1 MTTVRSRLLV
11 VILAIGLGLAAA
23 PAAFQM
29 FSRAPKGGDMIDE
42 FRPYM
47 TEDQVALFQGYMA
60 KIRAADQEI
69 HDVIEAGIVDGGVLD
84 QAAYDAQFS
93 LVSGF
98 SDQWP
103 AIDADMTDLLDTME
117 TNIDNFEAVDAL
129 PPFALFPWFFVL
141 PGLIIAGLAFAAYR
155 VGRHRTPTRL
165 LGALAVMGVAVVLA
179 PVFFQ
184 MFTRAPLGGD
194 MIVDFEPMMERERV
208 QGVQGYFITMGGAEG
223 QLRTAVVPFAEA
235 EAGITQADLPAAAQF
250 SEDWTAIVTDF
261 APMISTMSDNVDN
274 FEAVNA
280 MPPFALFPWFF
291 VIPGVLVAGLA
302 WWARRAGESPEPDLQ
317 GDTNA
322 SV

>member
-1 MTTVRSRLLV
+1 MTTVRNRLLI
-11 VILAIGLGLAAA
+11 VILAIGLGLSLRRLL
-23 PAAFQM
+23 PFRC
-29 FSRAPKGGDMIDE
+29 SGRAHPKGGDMIDE

-60 KIRAADQEI
+60 EIRAADQEI
-69 HDVIEAGIVDGGVLD
+69 HDVIETGIVDGGVLD

-129 PPFALFPWFFVL
+129 PPFALVPLVL
-141 PGLIIAGLAFAAYR
+141 RVARPDPLPVSSFAAYR
-155 VGRHRTPTRL
+155 VGRKRKATRL
-165 LGALAVMGVAVVLA
+165 LSALAVMGVAVVLA

-184 MFTRAPLGGD
+184 MFTRAPPLGGD

-223 QLRTAVVPFAEA
+223 
-235 EAGITQADLPAAAQF
+235 PA
-250 SEDWTAIVTDF
+250 THGRC
-261 APMISTMSDNVDN
+261 P
-274 FEAVNA
+274 
-280 MPPFALFPWFF
+280 LCR
-291 VIPGVLVAGLA
+291 G
-302 WWARRAGESPEPDLQ
+302 
-317 GDTNA
+317 
-322 SV
+322 